1 MWLKSTFCCQKKG
14 FHIVSTDIKRTTMAH
29 YHSGS
34 LWINGRPSDPVDD
47 PMSMDFPPGTLLAK
61 SSSPSINISCNG
73 AQAFLGGAP
82 DITKSYSLMGFWTKT
97 WLVLALVYGIALATN
112 LIQLFGDGQ
121 LIPAIPAIEI
131 MLITTGDGF
140 VKAAW
145 LLISGDPQMI
155 GSILSLGIPPGC
167 GTEKCCVF
175 FPTKN
180 KYLEHLVMGNCL
192 QSVSFAYSF
201 LALKQ
206 MPCMLKNSHMFAGFI
221 QISIVKRIPSLTS
234 ENSWKLSFFHVMFHH
249 LTVQSPF
256 VWWLNYVKFWF
267 FRVKHHFSFAV
278 FNRFQP
284 SVVS

>member
-1 MWLKSTFCCQKKG
+1 MAGFGIGLWHCFSHKPDTTFWGWSVHTSHTSHRNHADHDWGRFRKG
-14 FHIVSTDIKRTTMAH
+14 SMTLDLWW
-29 YHSGS
+29 SPDD
-34 LWINGRPSDPVDD
+34 WINP
-47 PMSMDFPPGTLLAK
+47 FPR
-61 SSSPSINISCNG
+61 
-73 AQAFLGGAP
+73 
-82 DITKSYSLMGFWTKT
+82 
-97 WLVLALVYGIALATN
+97 
-112 LIQLFGDGQ
+112 
-121 LIPAIPAIEI
+121 
-131 MLITTGDGF
+131 
-140 VKAAW
+140 
-145 LLISGDPQMI
+145 
-155 GSILSLGIPPGC
+155 PPGC

-180 KYLEHLVMGNCL
+180 NYLEHLVMGNCL